1 MIGRSLMQGSVNAI
15 PLTLLGTFTI
25 TLVRDPSSGYNIFSA
40 APDRFYDLR
49 DLSLGTMLGYTTWQ
63 FHNYVYEPASIHEN
77 MIYVQLPTRASLYTG
92 LTLDSIKAIEVN
104 GIKYPVISS
113 FVNTIILNEYSCLWI
128 ANVGEL
134 VTDTGNV
141 VKAYG

>member
-25 TLVRDPSSGYNIFSA
+25 TLVRDPSNGYNIFSA
-40 APDRFYDLR
+40 APDRFYNLQ
-49 DLSLGTMLGYTTWQ
+49 DLSLGTMLGYTTWH
-63 FHNYVYEPASIHEN
+63 FYNYVFEPASIYEN
-77 MIYVQLPTRASLYTG
+77 RIYVQLPARASLYTG

-113 FVNTIILNEYSCLWI
+113 GVNVNVLNEYSCVWI
-128 ANVGEL
+128 ADVGEL
-134 VTDTGNV
+134 VTATGSV